1 MIKHIVLFQ
10 LKKDLPENEK
20 QDIMKQFK
28 AGIMAL
34 PAVIPCIRHIEV
46 GFNTNPDEGWDIC
59 LNGDFDSLDDVRS
72 YSANPAHQAV
82 SGAMKPHLSGRSC
95 VDYDC

>member
-46 GFNTNPDEGWDIC
+46 KP
-59 LNGDFDSLDDVRS
+59 
-72 YSANPAHQAV
+72 SAHPISHEA
-82 SGAMKPHLSGRSC
+82 P
-95 VDYDC
+95 